1 MISLY
6 GLSDVIT
13 LSLLHPLN
21 KTPVQHW
28 TFEEESVIRI
38 GRSTEND
45 VVLYSAVVSRHH
57 VELRKTG
64 PSWEIVNL
72 GTNGT
77 YLEGKRVSQVPAQ
90 DGTIIRLARSGP
102 NIQINLGH
110 KGSEAAQALMR
121 LRADAATHTHNK
133 NVAAS
138 TAADKPGGARERSTA
153 IHAADETITP
163 QAEQIPAADD
173 TPTSG
178 SSA

>member
-1 MISLY
+1 M
-6 GLSDVIT
+6 IT

-57 VELRKTG
+57 VELRKTVSG
-64 PSWEIVNL
+64 WEIVNL

-77 YLEGKRVSQVPAQ
+77 YLDGKRVSQVAAQ
-90 DGTIIRLARSGP
+90 NGTVIRLARSGP
-102 NIQINLGH
+102 NIQINIGQE
-110 KGSEAAQALMR
+110 GSEAVRALMR
-121 LRADAATHTHNK
+121 LRSDAVANHSKEPAPPNVDEKKTEIHPADA
-133 NVAAS
+133 
-138 TAADKPGGARERSTA
+138 
-153 IHAADETITP
+153 TITP
-163 QAEQIPAADD
+163 AHTAFPESDE

-178 SSA
+178 GTA